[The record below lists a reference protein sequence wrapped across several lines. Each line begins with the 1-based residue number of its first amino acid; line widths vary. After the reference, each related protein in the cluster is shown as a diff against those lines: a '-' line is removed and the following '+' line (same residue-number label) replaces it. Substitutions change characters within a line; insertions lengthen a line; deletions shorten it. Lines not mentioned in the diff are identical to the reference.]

1 MPDHL
6 HLLLAGLREDASL
19 IPCVEVMRQRSSRA
33 AKTAQGIQLWQDGYF
48 ERVLRDDEHLEV
60 AAQYI
65 FENPVRANL
74 VGNAK
79 DWPHSGGRFWR
90 LSYCVGPSFSLGND
104 ARAKARAYGR
114 GMIARLKLG
123 PTDEGVIA
131 AAPRESSCRRTAAC
145 RRRSRRSP
153 RRCDRSLSPP
163 ADPPPTPARR
173 AGAARRTPRRLRS
186 ARR

>member
-1 MPDHL
+1 MRPKRLKTFDYLGCYHYSLTFCAFRRNRYFEDSELVGLIEEQLSRTATEYQFEELAYCFMPDHL

-48 ERVLRDDEHLEV
+48 ERVLRDDEQLEV

-90 LSYCVGPSFSLGND
+90 LYS
-104 ARAKARAYGR
+104 
-114 GMIARLKLG
+114 
-123 PTDEGVIA
+123 
-131 AAPRESSCRRTAAC
+131 
-145 RRRSRRSP
+145 
-153 RRCDRSLSPP
+153 
-163 ADPPPTPARR
+163 
-173 AGAARRTPRRLRS
+173 
-186 ARR
+186 